1 MSLREQVAR
10 LFAKPKPAAGDDLNA
25 AASSQDRKVAG
36 DKDSEDARKT
46 AAAIDAKQAELL
58 RTHLTP
64 ELTPYGTQPLRPPT
78 GDEARAQAEKLVTG
92 KDRPDEAATKGNA
105 PARETK
111 ADAKTAAPA
120 RELLQAEKVDD
131 STRTGPLEGEVITPP
146 YVADIV
152 TLQAGHEVEA
162 DAARNPASW
171 TREERAAKVAEQVA
185 IIEAEQASAA
195 LTHTH
200 GGSRTM

>member
-1 MSLREQVAR
+1 MSLRDQVAR
-10 LFAKPKPAAGDDLNA
+10 LFAKPKPDTGNDLSKA
-25 AASSQDRKVAG
+25 TASQDRKVAG
-36 DKDSEDARKT
+36 DKGSEDERKT

-64 ELTPYGTQPLRPPT
+64 ELTPYGTQPQRPLT

-92 KDRPDEAATKGNA
+92 KGREEVEATKSNE
-105 PARETK
+105 ETK
-111 ADAKTAAPA
+111 ADAKTATAPA

-131 STRTGPLEGEVITPP
+131 RTRAEPLEGETITAS

-162 DAARNPASW
+162 DAAQNPANW
-171 TREERAAKVAEQVA
+171 TKEELAAKVAEQVA
-185 IIEAEQASAA
+185 IIEAEQLSAA
-195 LTHTH
+195 LTHTK
-200 GGSRTM
+200 GGGMTR